1 MEKLDNYKKEKLT
14 INLGWAYIFGI
25 LILIP
30 IALIFGLPYY
40 MLWMDS
46 IDVKN
51 ILYDIAPDDVAHSD
65 IFVFVIL
72 ILGIVIHELIH
83 GATWSMFAKHGFKSI
98 KFGILWGKLTPYC
111 HCEEPLM
118 VKHYIMGAITP
129 AIILGFIP
137 SILAILIGCL
147 LYTSDAA
154 DE

>member
-65 IFVFVIL
+65 IFVFCNIDFRNSYPR
-72 ILGIVIHELIH
+72 IN
-83 GATWSMFAKHGFKSI
+83 TWGN
-98 KFGILWGKLTPYC
+98 LVNVC
-111 HCEEPLM
+111 
-118 VKHYIMGAITP
+118 
-129 AIILGFIP
+129 
-137 SILAILIGCL
+137 
-147 LYTSDAA
+147 
-154 DE
+154 